1 MMAGATLQGTTAGP
15 RRANRGWLIAF
26 GLFAIV
32 GLLAAFAAYVA
43 HATPAPVPAE
53 APPDP
58 VMVRLTAVGDHL
70 NALDATLVR
79 LVEAVRRIQA
89 DVGEI
94 KTKLNAPAPLSA
106 PRPVVF
112 RPRPAART
120 TMPVPAV
127 SAAPPADDPRLLSV
141 DLWDGKPSVALRGA
155 DGRVHFAQD
164 GETTAQGRLSV
175 GPLGSQSVRLERRD
189 GTTAVLHAVEDR

>member
-1 MMAGATLQGTTAGP
+1 MMAGPTLQPSSAP
-15 RRANRGWLIAF
+15 RRTGRGWLIAL

-32 GLLAAFAAYVA
+32 GPLGAFAAYVA

-70 NALDATLVR
+70 NALDATLAR

-94 KTKLNAPAPLSA
+94 RTKLDSPAPVVA
-106 PRPVVF
+106 PRPPVI
-112 RPRPAART
+112 RPRPVART
-120 TMPVPAV
+120 TTTPAV
-127 SAAPPADDPRLLSV
+127 SAAPPPDEPRLLSV

-155 DGRVHFAQD
+155 DGSVHFAQD

-175 GPLGSQSVRLERRD
+175 GPLNSQSVRLARRD
-189 GTTAVLHAVEDR
+189 GTSTVLHAAEDR